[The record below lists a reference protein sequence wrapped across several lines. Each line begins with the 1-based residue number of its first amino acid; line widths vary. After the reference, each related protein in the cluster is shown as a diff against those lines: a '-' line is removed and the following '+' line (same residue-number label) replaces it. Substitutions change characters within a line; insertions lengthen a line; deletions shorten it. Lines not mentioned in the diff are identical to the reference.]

1 MRITG
6 LRPTP
11 LAVPFREDELWAY
24 GGRRG
29 LVSVLLEV
37 TTDEGVTG
45 LGEAPA
51 YPSTDIVLSVL
62 RSIEPLVV
70 GEDPFAIE
78 RLMKRIHL
86 VGTWHHV
93 KATSP
98 AIAAVEMACWD
109 IVGKVCGQP
118 LVNLFGG
125 RVRDEVDFFYYVS
138 QKPPQEVA
146 ADGRRGSELGFRTF
160 YLKVGADDPRDD
172 IERVA
177 ALRDGAGPDARIRVD
192 ANEAWSSA
200 AAIRTVAELEPYGL
214 ELVEQ
219 PVSGRNLAEMAYV
232 RSRLPAPLL
241 ANEACWTRYDQ
252 LDVIRHGA
260 ADVLSVD
267 NQMDGG
273 LLNLKRGAGLCEV
286 AGLPVLKHSLGELG
300 LAVYAAVHVM
310 ASTPNFIYANQS
322 YASLL
327 ADDVVEG
334 GPLPYRD
341 GALPV
346 PERPG
351 IGVELDADRVER
363 YSELYEREGEQF
375 GFHDA
380 AALQATPLLPKR

>member
-6 LRPTP
+6 LRQTP

-98 AIAAVEMACWD
+98 AIAAVEMACLD
-109 IVGKVCGQP
+109 IVGKTCGQP

-138 QKPPQEVA
+138 QKSPPEVA
-146 ADGRRGSELGFRTF
+146 ADGRLGSELGFRTF

-172 IERVA
+172 IQRVA

-192 ANEAWSSA
+192 ANVSWSSA
-200 AAIRTVAELEPYGL
+200 AAIQTVA
-214 ELVEQ
+214 
-219 PVSGRNLAEMAYV
+219 
-232 RSRLPAPLL
+232 
-241 ANEACWTRYDQ
+241 
-252 LDVIRHGA
+252 
-260 ADVLSVD
+260 
-267 NQMDGG
+267 
-273 LLNLKRGAGLCEV
+273 
-286 AGLPVLKHSLGELG
+286 
-300 LAVYAAVHVM
+300 
-310 ASTPNFIYANQS
+310 
-322 YASLL
+322 
-327 ADDVVEG
+327 
-334 GPLPYRD
+334 
-341 GALPV
+341 
-346 PERPG
+346 
-351 IGVELDADRVER
+351 
-363 YSELYEREGEQF
+363 
-375 GFHDA
+375 
-380 AALQATPLLPKR
+380 